1 MEPTELMLAQLIAY
15 AGLLGATI
23 EYCELMKRRAQRRAA
38 DAERLAAQAS
48 GLQGL
53 VRIFLAEPVEGR
65 RKA

>member
-1 MEPTELMLAQLIAY
+1 MEPTQLILAQLIAY

-53 VRIFLAEPVEGR
+53 VRIFLAESAEGR
-65 RKA
+65 RRL

>member
-1 MEPTELMLAQLIAY
+1 MEPTQLMLAQLITY

-23 EYCELMKRRAQRRAA
+23 DYCELMKRRVQRRAA